1 MSAAGHKLG
10 PGTAT
15 ELGPLIPQQRTCDD
29 CIGMSVSC
37 QRTKSLRDSPL
48 RG

>member
-1 MSAAGHKLG
+1 MSEKDQKHRFERRPITSGL
-10 PGTAT
+10 
-15 ELGPLIPQQRTCDD
+15 PQLRTFSGSV
-29 CIGMSVSC
+29 GMSQTC